1 MTERATDKDI
11 LLEERAGD
19 APVSAS
25 SRSSSPS
32 SSCVSSQ
39 TDSEDSDDETP
50 PVDDE
55 FAAGL
60 EAMKAR
66 YDREHGIDR
75 SLQARSSAG
84 APPMLIRSGRR
95 GAVSIDTSEPIRDEA
110 RDKVRQAIVVSLG
123 PENLIGRTMVE
134 ELGRVKTV
142 QDLRDFTARNAH
154 NLSELGQIQVEM
166 QMSALGA
173 WSRGFNALRG
183 AMMFGRL
190 EKGRQFDADGNEIQ
204 LTPEDIAIQ
213 KAEAAAREAAA
224 AVEREQQETA
234 MLEAEERAR
243 REKQERAEREAA
255 KLEADRLERE
265 AAEAQEAAKREADRL
280 ARDSAEQEAETVRKA
295 AEAKLAETVRLEAQ
309 KAALRRHAEE
319 ERQAAI
325 EAARQARLQVMR
337 KSRSLNGNRPICTPR
352 SVRKKHDAYDASLKR
367 DGTLAQVIP
376 GLGIGR
382 ESARPVSSQS
392 ARTSSPGSATR
403 WFCHARSPAA
413 LRANQAPGVACPPP
427 TCASPRKGVRG
438 SLPSVS
444 MQRLAATRHR
454 IDLFTVA
461 RPATAPGL
469 AHIFAQR
476 PSEVR
481 RHLLQV
487 VRTQARLLLLT
498 GWCFG
503 PQAKESEAIFHRQH
517 INLFPIPKPP
527 LLATGRYPVRSVLG

>member
-243 REKQERAEREAA
+243 REKQERAARRCNLVRIVLICGAWTLCSVFPVVGGSLANRILRIGQSRTWDRSSIVIQYHSILPHFIAA
-255 KLEADRLERE
+255 FLGRGVVCAPGCARATSALLMADLEELIDFG
-265 AAEAQEAAKREADRL
+265 
-280 ARDSAEQEAETVRKA
+280 SVTVRND
-295 AEAKLAETVRLEAQ
+295 T
-309 KAALRRHAEE
+309 H
-319 ERQAAI
+319 
-325 EAARQARLQVMR
+325 
-337 KSRSLNGNRPICTPR
+337 
-352 SVRKKHDAYDASLKR
+352 H
-367 DGTLAQVIP
+367 TL
-376 GLGIGR
+376 
-382 ESARPVSSQS
+382 
-392 ARTSSPGSATR
+392 T
-403 WFCHARSPAA
+403 H
-413 LRANQAPGVACPPP
+413 
-427 TCASPRKGVRG
+427 TCARARARARRAQCQLGRRGVDGVREC
-438 SLPSVS
+438 
-444 MQRLAATRHR
+444 
-454 IDLFTVA
+454 DLW
-461 RPATAPGL
+461 APVCG
-469 AHIFAQR
+469 
-476 PSEVR
+476 
-481 RHLLQV
+481 
-487 VRTQARLLLLT
+487 
-498 GWCFG
+498 CC
-503 PQAKESEAIFHRQH
+503 
-517 INLFPIPKPP
+517 
-527 LLATGRYPVRSVLG
+527 